1 MQLNLDTSQL
11 QALGDNLIHIK
22 RTTFPQIC
30 NQLLSVSA
38 FEISNTVKQKTLPKY
53 FKLRNKFAPLTIRYN
68 RAQGYNLDTMFSM
81 VGQLQ
86 NFGSRQTKTHL
97 EENELGKDITASTT
111 HTVIGLPGIRQGQS
125 FSGTIKK
132 NKYISKLK
140 PVLAKNILCNFR
152 YNDSNNN
159 ANLELSRISG
169 LVATGRINT
178 LNNKPIVAHNKQGKL
193 GVYEVTPAGI
203 SKVQIKK
210 LYSLKGKTTK
220 LKQARPW
227 LKTAYSQVL
236 QHNLS
241 ELYQKTARYWLEKNK
256 QAFRARIQHS

>member
-1 MQLNLDTSQL
+1 MPLHLNINQLK
-11 QALGDNLIHIK
+11 AFEDNLIRIKHI
-22 RTTFPQIC
+22 TFPQIC

-38 FEISNTVKQKTLPKY
+38 FEISNTVKQKTLPQY

-111 HTVIGLPGIRQGQS
+111 HTVIGLPSIRQGQS
-125 FSGTIKK
+125 FSGTVKK

-140 PVLAKNILCNFR
+140 PVLAQNILRNFR
-152 YNDSNNN
+152 YNDSNSNT
-159 ANLELSRISG
+159 NLELSRISG
-169 LVATGRINT
+169 LVAMGRINT
-178 LNNKPIVAHNKQGKL
+178 LNNKPVIAHNKQGQL
-193 GVYEVTPAGI
+193 GVYEITPTGI
-203 SKVQIKK
+203 SKVRIKK

-220 LKQARPW
+220 LQQARPW

-236 QHNLS
+236 QHNLP

-256 QAFRARIQHS
+256 QAFNARIQHS